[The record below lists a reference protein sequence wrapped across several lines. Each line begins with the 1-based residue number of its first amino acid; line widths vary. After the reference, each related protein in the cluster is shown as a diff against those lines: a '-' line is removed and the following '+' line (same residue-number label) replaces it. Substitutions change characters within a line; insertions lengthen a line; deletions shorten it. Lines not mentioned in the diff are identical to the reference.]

1 MHGSCALLLAKL
13 IVSRF
18 EISATF
24 RPNWRYLSV
33 NKRYISP
40 IKRYK
45 IRDKRFKIR
54 TIASR
59 LNRLAKSFEIR
70 AMPSG
75 RLGRRDRGG
84 VANHPDRRL
93 FPVANHAPTQSP
105 ANRLGLYSLG
115 DAAALLQ
122 PLRRLDQVRPR
133 TRPGRPAG
141 KPPIDSIRDSSDLL
155 AALARPWQ
163 ATCGSRPAAP
173 DCLCGGR
180 VRDSKA
186 RILAGAISRIPSAA
200 FSGPAEVVTYSN
212 DHTLPETVQR

>member
-75 RLGRRDRGG
+75 HLGRRDRGG
-84 VANHPDRRL
+84 VANYPDRRL

-115 DAAALLQ
+115 DAAGA
-122 PLRRLDQVRPR
+122 PSAFATP
-133 TRPGRPAG
+133 RPGPAT
-141 KPPIDSIRDSSDLL
+141 DSS
-155 AALARPWQ
+155 RPSGRQ
-163 ATCGSRPAAP
+163 TAHRQHSR
-173 DCLCGGR
+173 
-180 VRDSKA
+180 
-186 RILAGAISRIPSAA
+186 
-200 FSGPAEVVTYSN
+200 FE
-212 DHTLPETVQR
+212 